1 MEMLAVAAV
10 VLVAGL
16 AAVMFWRTCLVA
28 YVQVMEWEHGL
39 LFSNGRFLRVV
50 GAGRYQLIVPFLHE
64 ELVKVDTRLVS
75 VAVPGQEILTKDKLP
90 VRMTVIA
97 QYRVADAQAAVL
109 KVQNYVGVLYEEIQ
123 LALRGLVGAQTL
135 EELLE
140 RKEALGLGLA
150 QQLKP
155 KAAEFGVDLRLC
167 GLKDIVLPGEIKA
180 ILTKVAEAEK
190 AAQASL
196 ITAREELAATR
207 CQANTAKLIAENP
220 GILKLKELQVMAELA
235 KRAGQ
240 NTIVF
245 GAAMEPV
252 IKVK

>member
-1 MEMLAVAAV
+1 MEMLAVAV
-10 VLVAGL
+10 VALVAVFVV
-16 AAVMFWRTCLVA
+16 VMFWRTCLITDI
-28 YVQVMEWEHGL
+28 QVMEWEQGL
-39 LFSNGRFLRVV
+39 LFSNGRFVRLV
-50 GAGRYQLIVPFLHE
+50 GAGRYRLIGPFLHE
-64 ELVKVDTRLVS
+64 EIAKVDTRLVS

-97 QYRVADAQAAVL
+97 QYRVADAQAALL

-123 LALRGLVGAQTL
+123 LALRGLVGAETL
-135 EELLE
+135 EGLLE
-140 RKEALGLGLA
+140 RKDAVALGLA

-155 KAAEFGVDLRLC
+155 KAAEFGVDLSLC

-180 ILTKVAEAEK
+180 IFTKVAEAEK

-220 GILKLKELQVMAELA
+220 AILKLKELQVMAELA
-235 KRAGQ
+235 KKAGQ
-240 NTIVF
+240 STVVF
-245 GAAMEPV
+245 GAAVEPV
-252 IKVK
+252 MKLK